1 MKILV
6 IGSRVPYPLH
16 DGGAIATF
24 NMLKGLSDAGVE
36 VHYYSINTKKHF
48 VNNST
53 LIKQF
58 SFLKSIKTF
67 YLDTEIKLLPALT
80 SFFSGSSYNLDRF
93 YNLDFETE
101 LIHYIQSQTF
111 DIIHFEGLYIA
122 KYAFNIS
129 QSSNTPM
136 ILRQHNIEYKIWETL
151 ASNTKAIHKKILF
164 KYFAKQIKQFETR
177 AFDLFDGIS
186 TIAKTDEL
194 VISQNHYLN
203 ILTTIP
209 AGIINNV
216 NSNESKVNSKFVYH
230 IGSMEWIPNQQAML
244 WFAENVWKLVINKIP
259 DAHFYMAG
267 KNMPEEFSK
276 LQTENFHVVG
286 QVEDLKAFTADK
298 SILVVPLMSGSGIR
312 IKTIEG
318 MFAKKVIVSTSI
330 GAKGIDVID
339 RKHCFIADNA
349 EAFAN
354 ALIELIQ
361 NTELRDTVSENGY
374 QLALSNYDNQSV
386 TKQWLRF
393 YKEVIKNYDY

>member
-6 IGSRVPYPLH
+6 IGSRIPYPLH
-16 DGGAIATF
+16 DGGAIATY

-36 VHYYSINTKKHF
+36 VHYYSVNTKKHF
-48 VNNST
+48 VENAIISN
-53 LIKQF
+53 QF
-58 SFLKSIKTF
+58 SFLKKIKTF
-67 YLDTEIKLLPALT
+67 YLDTDIKLIPALT

-93 YNLDFETE
+93 YNSDFETE

-111 DIIHFEGLYIA
+111 DIIHFEGLYVA

-129 QSSNTPM
+129 QNSNTPL

-177 AFDLFDGIS
+177 AFDLFNGIA
-186 TIAKTDEL
+186 TIAKTDES

-209 AGIINNV
+209 AGIINNA
-216 NSNESKVNSKFVYH
+216 NPNESKVNSKFVYH

-318 MFAKKVIVSTSI
+318 MFAKKAIVSTSI

-339 RKHCFIADNA
+339 KKHCFIADNA

-361 NTELRDTVSENGY
+361 NPELRETIAQNGY

-386 TKQWLRF
+386 SKQWLSF
-393 YKEVIKNYDY
+393 YKNVIKNYDY

>member
-6 IGSRVPYPLH
+6 IGSRIPYPLH
-16 DGGAIATF
+16 DGGAIATY

-48 VNNST
+48 VDNPT

-67 YLDTEIKLLPALT
+67 YLDTDIKLLPALT

-93 YNLDFETE
+93 YNSDFENV
-101 LIHYIQSQTF
+101 LIQYIQSQNF
-111 DIIHFEGLYIA
+111 DIIHFEGLYVA

-129 QSSNTPM
+129 QRSNTPL

-209 AGIINNV
+209 AGIINNA

-318 MFAKKVIVSTSI
+318 MFAKKAIVSTSI

-339 RKHCFIADNA
+339 KKHCFIADNA

-361 NTELRDTVSENGY
+361 NPELRETIAQNGY

-386 TKQWLRF
+386 SKQWLSF

>member
-101 LIHYIQSQTF
+101 LIHYNQSQTF

-129 QSSNTPM
+129 QRSNTPL

-177 AFDLFDGIS
+177 AFDLFDGIA

>member
-6 IGSRVPYPLH
+6 IGSRIPYPLH
-16 DGGAIATF
+16 DGGAIATY

-48 VNNST
+48 VENAIISN
-53 LIKQF
+53 QF
-58 SFLKSIKTF
+58 SFLKKIKTF
-67 YLDTEIKLLPALT
+67 YLDTDIKLLPALT

-93 YNLDFETE
+93 YNSDFETE
-101 LIHYIQSQTF
+101 LINYIQSQTF
-111 DIIHFEGLYIA
+111 DIIHFEGLYVA

-129 QSSNTPM
+129 QNSNAPL
-136 ILRQHNIEYKIWETL
+136 ILRQHNIEYKIWGTL

-177 AFDLFDGIS
+177 AFDLFNGIA
-186 TIAKTDEL
+186 TIAKTDES

-209 AGIINNV
+209 AGIINNA
-216 NSNESKVNSKFVYH
+216 NPNESKVNSKFVYH

-267 KNMPEEFSK
+267 KNMPKEFSK
-276 LQTENFHVVG
+276 LQTENFHIVG

-318 MFAKKVIVSTSI
+318 MFAKKAIVSTSI

-339 RKHCFIADNA
+339 KKHCYIADNA

-361 NTELRDTVSENGY
+361 NPELRDTVSENGY

-386 TKQWLRF
+386 AKQWLRF

>member
-1 MKILV
+1 MKVLV
-6 IGSRVPYPLH
+6 IGSRIPYPLH
-16 DGGAIATF
+16 DGGAIATY

-36 VHYYSINTKKHF
+36 VHYFSINTKKH
-48 VNNST
+48 VVDQSTINNH
-53 LIKQF
+53 F
-58 SFLKSIKTF
+58 SFLKKIKPF
-67 YLDTEIKLLPALT
+67 YLDTDIKLKSALK
-80 SFFSGSSYNLDRF
+80 SFFMGGSYNLDRF
-93 YNLDFETE
+93 YDSDFENE
-101 LIHYIQSQTF
+101 LIQYIQSQNF
-111 DIIHFEGLYIA
+111 KIIHFEGLYVA
-122 KYAFNIS
+122 KYAYNIS
-129 QSSNTPM
+129 QMANSPLV
-136 ILRQHNIEYKIWETL
+136 LRQHNIEYKIWETL

-177 AFDLFDGIS
+177 VFDLFDGIA
-186 TIAKTDEL
+186 TIAKTDKS
-194 VISQNHYLN
+194 VISQNNYLN
-203 ILTTIP
+203 TLTTIP
-209 AGIINNV
+209 AGIINNT
-216 NSNESKVNSKFVYH
+216 NPLESKVNSKFVYH

-267 KNMPEEFSK
+267 KNMPEAFSK

-286 QVEDLKAFTADK
+286 QVDDLNKFTADK

-318 MFAKKVIVSTSI
+318 MFAQKAIVSTSI

-339 RKHCFIADNA
+339 KKHCYIADNA

-354 ALIELIQ
+354 AIIELIQ
-361 NTELRDTVSENGY
+361 NPELRDTVSENGY

-386 TKQWLRF
+386 TKQWLSF

>member
-6 IGSRVPYPLH
+6 IGSRIPYPLH
-16 DGGAIATF
+16 DGGAIATY

-48 VNNST
+48 VDNPT

-67 YLDTEIKLLPALT
+67 YLDTDIKLLPALT

-93 YNLDFETE
+93 YNSDFENV
-101 LIHYIQSQTF
+101 LIQYIQSQNF
-111 DIIHFEGLYIA
+111 DIIHFEGLYVA

-129 QSSNTPM
+129 QRSNTPL

-209 AGIINNV
+209 AGIINNA
-216 NSNESKVNSKFVYH
+216 NSNESKVNSKSVYH

-318 MFAKKVIVSTSI
+318 MFAKKAIVSTSI
-330 GAKGIDVID
+330 GAKGIDVIH

-361 NTELRDTVSENGY
+361 NPELRETIAQNGY

-386 TKQWLRF
+386 SKQWLSF